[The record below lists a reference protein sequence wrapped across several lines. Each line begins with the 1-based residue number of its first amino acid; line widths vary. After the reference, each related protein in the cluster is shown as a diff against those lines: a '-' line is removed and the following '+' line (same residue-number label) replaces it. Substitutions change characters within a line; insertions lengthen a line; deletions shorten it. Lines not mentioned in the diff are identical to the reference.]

1 MLIALIYNFLN
12 VFALIGGIAIVAIIQ
27 LLASLG
33 VI

>member
-12 VFALIGGIAIVAIIQ
+12 VFALTGGIVIVAIIQ

>member
-12 VFALIGGIAIVAIIQ
+12 VFALTGGITIVAIIQ

>member
-12 VFALIGGIAIVAIIQ
+12 VFALTDGIAIVAIIQ